1 MTVDDDEEFT
11 HALETVLRDLR
22 AQCAVQ
28 PDIREDG
35 DEPNRVM
42 LYAPDGSGQGV
53 YAEPDGRPAMLLAHV
68 ADQVQEW
75 AVEALWGKG
84 EPAVWPECPTH
95 PDTHPLAATVEEGED
110 REEGDAVWVC
120 PLTGNTAAR
129 IGELPASE
137 SGEGVSGRASRRG
150 RGRGVRK
157 RSRRGH

>member
-1 MTVDDDEEFT
+1 VTVDDDEEFT
-11 HALETVLRDLR
+11 RALETVLRDLR
-22 AQCAVQ
+22 AQCSVQ

-75 AVEALWGKG
+75 AVEALWGQG
-84 EPAVWPECPTH
+84 EPAVWPVCPTH
-95 PDTHPLAATVEEGED
+95 PDTHPLAATVEEG
-110 REEGDAVWVC
+110 DAVWVC
-120 PLTGNTAAR
+120 PQTGNTEAR
-129 IGELPASE
+129 IGALPASE

-150 RGRGVRK
+150 RGVRK

>member
-1 MTVDDDEEFT
+1 VDDDEEFT

-22 AQCAVQ
+22 AQCPVQ

-75 AVEALWGKG
+75 AVEALWGQG
-84 EPAVWPECPTH
+84 EPAVWPVCPTH
-95 PDTHPLAATVEEGED
+95 PDTHPLAAIVEEGDEA
-110 REEGDAVWVC
+110 DAVWVC
-120 PLTGNTAAR
+120 PRTGNTEAR
-129 IGELPASE
+129 IGELPVSE
-137 SGEGVSGRASRRG
+137 SGEGVSGRAFRRG
-150 RGRGVRK
+150 RGGRK
-157 RSRRGH
+157 RSRRGR